1 MQFEVYKEWI
11 ADDIRETEAREAA
24 QATLQ
29 ILQENILDVL
39 ADRLTVVRQ
48 LLRDKVLA
56 VEDAGVLKAVHKL
69 SVRATSLEEFDHQLE
84 KLLSA

>member
-11 ADDIRETEAREAA
+11 ADDIRETEARGAA

-29 ILQENILDVL
+29 TLRENILDVL
-39 ADRLTVVRQ
+39 ADRCTVVRQ
-48 LLRDKVLA
+48 LLWDKVLA

-69 SVRATSLEEFDHQLE
+69 IVRATSLEEFDHQLE